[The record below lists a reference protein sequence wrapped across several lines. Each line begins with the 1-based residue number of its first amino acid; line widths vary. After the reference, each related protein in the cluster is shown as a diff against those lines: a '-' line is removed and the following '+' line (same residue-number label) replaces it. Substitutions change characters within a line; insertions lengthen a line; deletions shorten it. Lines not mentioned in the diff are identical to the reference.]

1 MKDPHKSAQ
10 NLHKPQ
16 DNSHGH
22 IGGGGQSSH
31 PQTQHLS
38 HHSVMPNDLKL
49 NLGMGVGS
57 NLGMMGS
64 MDKVNHD
71 LIKAVSSKV
80 NV

>member
-10 NLHKPQ
+10 NVHKPQ
-16 DNSHGH
+16 DNSHGIH
-22 IGGGGQSSH
+22 GGGQSNH
-31 PQTQHLS
+31 PQAQHLS

-64 MDKVNHD
+64 MEKVNHE

>member
-1 MKDPHKSAQ
+1 MKDPQKSAQ
-10 NLHKPQ
+10 HALKPQ
-16 DNSHGH
+16 DNSHG
-22 IGGGGQSSH
+22 IISGGQSNH
-31 PQTQHLS
+31 PQAQHIS

-64 MDKVNHD
+64 LEKANHE
-71 LIKAVSSKV
+71 LIKAVSKV